1 MRKNSTVFP
10 AKKMQMY
17 KQATELPKKYKVMAL
32 VKMNKV
38 RASQILDLRKKLL
51 GEVEFLSV
59 KNRQKSIWRIWHKR
73 DGQSE
78 ECLQCLQNV
87 PVQLPEWMVNA

>member
-38 RASQILDLRKKLL
+38 RASQMHLNCIRKT
-51 GEVEFLSV
+51 
-59 KNRQKSIWRIWHKR
+59 I
-73 DGQSE
+73 
-78 ECLQCLQNV
+78 
-87 PVQLPEWMVNA
+87 